1 MYGKQNEREVKAA
14 GLSRLG
20 RHSEP
25 VPHIFEMPTL
35 SGAQNID
42 AIKIVSLICDT
53 LVQ

>member
-1 MYGKQNEREVKAA
+1 MESKMKEKFRQLDYP
-14 GLSRLG
+14 GLEG
-20 RHSEP
+20 IQP

-53 LVQ
+53 N

>member
-1 MYGKQNEREVKAA
+1 MYGKQNEREVWAA
-14 GLSRLG
+14 GLSRFG
-20 RHSEP
+20 RIQP

-53 LVQ
+53 N